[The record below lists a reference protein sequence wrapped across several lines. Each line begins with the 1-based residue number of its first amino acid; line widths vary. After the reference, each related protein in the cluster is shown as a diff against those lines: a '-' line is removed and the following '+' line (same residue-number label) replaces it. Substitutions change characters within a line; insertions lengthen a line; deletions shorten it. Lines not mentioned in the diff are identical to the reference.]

1 MFQFHT
7 VTEDERKRMQS
18 REAIIPPSDARAY
31 GMVTARNANGGR
43 KYPRTSAPEIT
54 GDCVVTTAD
63 GHRYTI
69 ARRVRTSKSNHRA
82 KINVDTLNAI
92 DKRRVITA
100 ALLAPIG
107 DSNH

>member
-7 VTEDERKRMQS
+7 VTDDERKRMQS
-18 REAIIPPSDARAY
+18 RDAILVQADARAY
-31 GMVTARNANGGR
+31 GMVTARNVNGGR

-54 GDCVVTTAD
+54 SDCVVTTAD

-69 ARRVRTSKSNHRA
+69 KRARNNRNNPTGKV
-82 KINVDTLNAI
+82 NVDMLNAI
-92 DKRRVITA
+92 DKRRRVNA
-100 ALLAPIG
+100 SALAPIG